1 MDQLNSEI
9 ILESISDGVF
19 TVDDQWHITS
29 FNGAAERITGI
40 ARETALTMTCSEVF
54 KSSMCES
61 SCPLRHAISTGETV
75 REQRGYIVDL
85 DGSKVSVS
93 VSAAPLYDGAG
104 TRVGGVETFRDITAL
119 ERLRTYK
126 RLDEEGMVVSHSE
139 AMNRILSHV
148 NLIASSLASVLIT
161 GESGSGK
168 EVLAKSI
175 HHRSARKEGP
185 FIAVNCASIPDT
197 LLESEL
203 FGYEKGAFTG
213 AQREKPGRFTL
224 AENGTIFL
232 DEIGELSPV
241 LQVKLLRVLSDHSY
255 EPLGAVKTRHSNAR
269 VICATNRD
277 LQKMV
282 DRGEFREDLYY
293 RINVI
298 HLEVPPLRDRREDL
312 IALSQEF
319 LVRFSLINAK
329 KVDHIDR
336 GVYSRFFEYHWP
348 GNIRELENVIERGVV
363 FASGDVLTVED
374 LPEHIAGASPA
385 VIHSSTSRTLLTAR
399 DDAERQ
405 VIEES
410 LLRHR
415 YHLGRTAASLGMHRT
430 TLYRKM
436 VKYCIKIEA

>member
-40 ARETALTMTCSEVF
+40 VRATALTMTCSEVF

-85 DGSKVSVS
+85 EGNKVSVS
-93 VSAAPLYDGAG
+93 VSAAPLYDPEG

-119 ERLRTYK
+119 ERLKTYK
-126 RLDEEGMVVSHSE
+126 RLDEEGMIVSHSE
-139 AMNRILSHV
+139 AMNRILSRV
-148 NLIASSLASVLIT
+148 SLIASSHATVLIT

-168 EVLAKSI
+168 EVLAKNI
-175 HHRSARKEGP
+175 HHRSAQSEGP
-185 FIAVNCASIPDT
+185 FIVVNCASIPDT

-213 AQREKPGRFTL
+213 AAKEKPGRFTL
-224 AENGTIFL
+224 AHNGTIFL

-241 LQVKLLRVLSDHSY
+241 LQVKLLRVLSDHTY

-277 LQKMV
+277 LQAMV
-282 DRGEFREDLYY
+282 EQGEFREDLYY

-319 LVRFSLINAK
+319 LARFSLINGK
-329 KVDHIDR
+329 KVDHIER
-336 GVYSRFFEYHWP
+336 GVYSRFFEYRWP

-363 FASGDVLTVED
+363 LATEDVLSVED
-374 LPEHIAGASPA
+374 LPEHIAGVTAAS
-385 VIHSSTSRTLLTAR
+385 IQSSTPQALLTAR

-405 VIEES
+405 VIEEA

-415 YHLGRTAASLGMHRT
+415 YHLGRTAGSLGMHRT

-436 VKYCIKIEA
+436 VKYCIRIEA